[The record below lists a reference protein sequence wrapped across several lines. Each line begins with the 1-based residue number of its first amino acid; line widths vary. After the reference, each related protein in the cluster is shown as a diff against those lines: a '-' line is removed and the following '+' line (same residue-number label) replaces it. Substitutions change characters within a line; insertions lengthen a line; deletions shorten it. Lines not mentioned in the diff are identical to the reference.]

1 VSGRVR
7 AIVQQKCPVCYR
19 GSVFRSGIAIN
30 ESCPACGLKFERE
43 QGYFLGALY
52 VAYGLAVPILALL
65 TLAVWLITHAT
76 VGRSFLIA
84 IVLFSPLSPWALR
97 YARVIWLHLDQIID
111 PRQQSQDN

>member
-1 VSGRVR
+1 M
-7 AIVQQKCPVCYR
+7 I
-19 GSVFRSGIAIN
+19 
-30 ESCPACGLKFERE
+30 E
-43 QGYFLGALY
+43 QGYWLGALY
-52 VAYGLAVPILALL
+52 VAYGLAVPVLSIL
-65 TLAVWLITHAT
+65 TLVIWLLADTT